1 VLIKSTNMGKLN
13 KKLLVSLVV
22 IAIIAVLVFQV
33 ISPAIAYETPA
44 REKQAKPWPYAMP
57 SDIKLPYLSSL
68 PKDKKV
74 DPRIIEKIKSG
85 ASEVEVIIYYNWNY
99 QYNLLVNL
107 PPGSKLLP
115 FATEVIKYLPF
126 LGVKLPADINAIE
139 KLGKLPYVNWIAY
152 NEELDPEKM
161 LNYIKPEEE
170 AKLLKLEQGPYGNP
184 SFATLMDVAIE
195 TKVTELWKLGITG
208 KGVIIGIMDTGIN
221 PRHPDFFFPDG
232 RSKII
237 FSFSPFS
244 GEDAWQTRPTINAG
258 HGTHVASI
266 AAASGIGEGLGWYLE
281 RDPASPYFF
290 YYRKAYIPKG
300 FSTGMAPDAYLA
312 IFKIFPDGATT
323 TEPAT
328 IYHIV
333 ISIVQA
339 VKVGVDVMN
348 ASWGFIGFDAFTQ
361 GLLYLAVSWAIQ
373 NGLIWVNSAGN
384 YGPQL
389 VSSGWPAQHESVITV
404 GATYPENFITAG
416 YGQKVVFWS
425 SRGPTYP
432 ANSFFQHGADI
443 VPTKGPLSA
452 GRVKPDV
459 LAPGF
464 GIMAANAGFEY
475 PSIYEQWDA
484 LNPPPG
490 ATINV
495 GAMYKTLSG
504 TSMSAPVVTGI
515 VALLLQAFPASTP
528 AAIKAAL
535 IKGATKT
542 TTLNGQDDPNIVG
555 AGLVNALEAYNIL
568 KNAPKKEGFKIP
580 YPYWQTEDVA
590 ANNSYKQIF
599 KGYKILVDDLV
610 SLSNITPKF
619 GRYAVPTLTTFDYTN
634 FISDLKRR
642 GANVSYMSDW
652 FPGQLVYVR
661 QDVVIES
668 EHPYPALT
676 DRFWHIYHPGAR
688 GITVH
693 FEHIGLGASPNNPS
707 LSPPTNAILI
717 IYPWDWYSPEVA
729 VYVPPPNDVYDVF
742 VTVNSPGVHIRLI
755 TDNSTGYGFKVD
767 YYIAHMPKP
776 QLREYDIRRA
786 VSNNYYWDSSTW
798 ETNVADSNPLKVPL
812 YQDVN
817 TEPWYR
823 NEYNIFTITYQN
835 LVDWYK
841 IMQTISECYWPYIPQ
856 GNFTLYDLWFP
867 IPSYSLN
874 FTSGFDP
881 ATTPLA
887 TAISLAKAGATP
899 SADIFYVNGT
909 VYDPILK
916 NYVTTY
922 LRFEVYAPYN
932 RDGTPAT
939 VSNPIQLAHNTVPGL
954 LFGQDPV
961 YSADYLTGT
970 DSWKWVRIVPPP
982 GKLIFVNATNPLKF
996 WFLTN
1001 GDGKGGAGLETTFVA
1016 LGSNTMNPPMPSIVS
1031 RFETVI
1037 LAAHVNAPKAEFF
1050 GAFDLVMILTPWY
1063 VDPDWIDSFELKK
1076 YVDRYIGRVLFV
1088 GGHIQ
1093 KQRWGGTFGFYWDE
1107 PIYMLP
1113 KGNEVGT
1120 PVKMNYYTWP
1130 FGIEWVGS
1138 VAGGTGRIEVNNPV
1152 FGPWIDKQGNEQ
1164 PMRIYFGHQ
1173 LMSMKL
1179 RDDVNKTVW
1188 VRDPVYPGI
1197 VFWNSTLCNG
1207 ALFISDAFILSDISY
1222 GLDSAMPFPEHSWF
1236 GLRAVAYLLDPHPP
1250 YRLIE
1255 QVNKWYYA
1263 IGGPTSEYALNI
1275 KIWFSKIVNNGTV
1288 WTLNYTLTNPFDYA
1302 VEVNVTVLYPNN
1314 STQAGILKTTGL
1326 NTSWYHT
1333 VIPAKN
1339 SVSFALGGIAYTKPL
1354 LFAHG
1359 GIPYYPVYSQLWNT
1373 FRFDTFVYANLTQ
1386 TGKLSTEPVWQ
1397 YKGRTV
1403 SILNKPLP
1411 REGALPLVYAVH
1423 PSSYDSYTANLIAKY
1438 PLDWKYVNVT
1448 YIVSDPSIT
1457 ELTAEITGDAKL
1469 VADFG
1474 ILVNETWGEP
1484 TPQVWRVVLKLVGDK
1499 ITIKPEDVGYVAGSA
1514 LEAYMPPPDLTGV
1527 PVLVPIADGHY
1538 PGLPSTG
1545 HFFAFVY
1552 VLIDPSLSSGKYTG
1566 TVDAKLNGNVL
1577 ASMNIEI
1584 TVETSPNGYI
1594 VWDDGLYLNN
1604 RPAVDD
1610 PANYNGIGVPVF
1622 TDHTWGTLPWIVMF
1636 DFWKEMTLPPLNFAV
1651 KPSAAISIILDAVAE
1666 NQSATIPPWRH
1677 EAFFKDL
1684 VTKAFANASGFLLL
1698 DNQHFD
1704 PFNGLYFSRE
1714 IPYGPEKRFV
1724 NYTARDIMISI
1735 LSNGGT
1741 LIVFAEYGSAN
1752 NVRPTG
1758 TANPYNMNWV
1768 LSYVGS
1774 RVYFPTGVNTSAK
1787 RDAMPL
1793 AHGTPSGERPLL
1805 AGWTRFTPQFL
1816 PYATLNSYY
1825 YFGWLY
1831 GLLDDLQFNQ
1841 TNEKLFLDVNRLN
1854 LDDVSTYSKYILPK
1868 PIETPS
1874 PYPPLT
1880 TYLYEIEV
1888 PNADYVIVAFD
1899 YIIASEGTIIQVL
1912 DSKLNPVW
1920 NYFVTTDTETYG
1932 VLSAP
1937 VKGVG
1942 GSTKLYVKFASGPAV
1957 KPGFDK
1963 GIKISYVLYAS
1974 TAAEDE
1980 LVQFYVINEYDTP
1993 YTWSTYGVNKTWQS
2007 GKYRVASWNALAGK
2021 HGMALVLDTKLTG
2034 VVSQYGYIPLPK
2046 GKVIAFGQAAWFD
2059 SWYWQHSV
2067 GFTDFHIFGSISRHV
2082 VNLRIF
2088 ITAVLQ
2094 YAAGY
2099 YEAVKTGY
2107 GALTSYIQYLK
2118 TIIDEATAAGMTVVD
2133 VQSLIAQ
2140 AEAKLSEVSSLTK
2153 LGDYIGAS
2161 VPLREASEIAQ
2172 NAANNL
2178 LDQLETQVN
2187 AVRNA
2192 AKNAISSASS
2202 FIEFAK
2208 ASGIDVSES
2217 AKMLNNAV
2225 GKYNA
2230 TEESYGKYSRDKLET
2245 WINLVSIYKDYR
2257 AAQTLATNAHNA
2269 AGSSAFDTASAEGKL
2284 AADAISKVNSAIND
2298 YRKAG
2303 FVEKST
2309 TLTTANSA
2317 VNLYNEG
2324 ATELGKYVAGNP
2336 DTYRHPINAISKFK
2350 EAYNLALK
2358 AYQLLLADAKENAAS
2373 AYAKAKVQIDAA
2385 KGTPGIDKD
2394 RLRDLE
2400 SRFAA
2405 LETRFATA
2413 QTLEDFIDIA
2423 KGFSDVESR
2432 AKELIAQATP
2442 TPTPT
2447 PFPLFQLI
2455 IIVILLILLI
2465 FLIVYALIRRRRA

>member
-1 VLIKSTNMGKLN
+1 MGKPN
-13 KKLLVSLVV
+13 NRLLVSLAVVV
-22 IAIIAVLVFQV
+22 ISILLLQILTPVIA
-33 ISPAIAYETPA
+33 SETTTS
-44 REKQAKPWPYAMP
+44 EKQAKPWPYAMP
-57 SDIKLPYLSSL
+57 NNISLPYLSSI
-68 PKDKKV
+68 PKDQKV

-85 ASEVEVIIYYNWNY
+85 ASEVQVIIYYDWNY
-99 QYNLLVNL
+99 QYNLLINL

-126 LGVKLPADINAIE
+126 LGVSLPADLNEIE
-139 KLGKLPYVNWIAY
+139 KLGKLPYIRWIAY
-152 NEELDPEKM
+152 NKELDADKM
-161 LNYIKPEEE
+161 LQYLKPEEE
-170 AKLLKLEQGPYGNP
+170 AKLLKLEQIPYGNP
-184 SFATLMDVAIE
+184 NFATLMDVAIE
-195 TKVTELWKLGITG
+195 TKVTELWKMGITG

-244 GEDAWQTRPTINAG
+244 GEDAYQTRPNLYSA

-266 AAASGIGEGLGWYLE
+266 AAASGIGEGLGWYLD
-281 RDPASPYFF
+281 RTDF
-290 YYRKAYIPKG
+290 YYKRAYISRG

-312 IFKIFPDGATT
+312 IFKIFSDPVVTG
-323 TEPAT
+323 EPAT
-328 IYHIV
+328 VYHIV

-361 GLLYLAVSWAIQ
+361 GILYLAVAWAIQ
-373 NGLIWVNSAGN
+373 NGMVWVNSAGN

-404 GATYPENFITAG
+404 GVTYPENFITAG
-416 YGQKVVFWS
+416 FGQKVVYWS

-432 ANSFFQHGADI
+432 SNSFFQNGADI
-443 VPTKGPLSA
+443 IPTKGPLSA

-464 GIMAANAGFEY
+464 GIMAANGGFEY
-475 PSIYEQWDA
+475 PSIYESWDA
-484 LNPPPG
+484 FNPPPE

-495 GAMYKTLSG
+495 GTMYKTLSG

-515 VALLLQAFPASTP
+515 VALLLSAFPGATP

-535 IKGATKT
+535 INGATKT

-555 AGLVNALEAYNIL
+555 AGIVNALESYNIL
-568 KNAPKKEGFKIP
+568 KNSPKKEGFKIP
-580 YPYWQTEDVA
+580 YPYWQFEDIA

-599 KGYKILVDDLV
+599 NGYKILVDDIV
-610 SLSNITPKF
+610 STSNITPKP
-619 GRYAVPTLTTFDYTN
+619 GRFAVPTLATFDYTN

-652 FPGQLVYVR
+652 FPAQLVYVR

-693 FEHIGLGASPNNPS
+693 FEYISLGASPNNPP
-707 LSPPTNAILI
+707 LSPPTNAILLV
-717 IYPWDWYSPEVA
+717 YSWDWFSVA
-729 VYVPPPNDVYDVF
+729 IFVPPPNFVSDVA
-742 VTVNSPGVHIRLI
+742 VTFTNTPGVHIRLI
-755 TDNSTGYGFKVD
+755 TDNSTGDGFKVD

-776 QLREYDIRRA
+776 QDITYNIRRA
-786 VSNNYYWDSSTW
+786 VSNNYYWSQEW
-798 ETNVADSNPLKVPL
+798 ETNVAESDPLIIGL
-812 YQDVN
+812 YQDVS

-823 NEYNIFTITYQN
+823 NEYNIFTITYDN
-835 LVDWYK
+835 LVEWYK
-841 IMQTISECYWPYIPQ
+841 IMQTISLCYWPYIPQ

-867 IPSYSLN
+867 IPSFSLN

-881 ATTPLA
+881 AVTPLS
-887 TAISLAKAGATP
+887 TAINLAKAGSTP
-899 SADIFYVNGT
+899 SADILYVNGT
-909 VYDPILK
+909 AYDPD
-916 NYVTTY
+916 TETY
-922 LRFEVYAPYN
+922 ENTYFRIEVYAPYY
-932 RDGTPAT
+932 RDGTPAVVT
-939 VSNPIQLAHNTVPGL
+939 NPVQLAQNTVPAL
-954 LFGQDPV
+954 LFGQPPL
-961 YSADYLTGT
+961 YTAEYLTGI
-970 DSWKWVRIVPPP
+970 DSWKWLRVIPPP
-982 GKLIFVNATNPLKF
+982 NKYIFVNATHPLKF
-996 WFLTN
+996 WFITN
-1001 GDGKGGAGLETTFVA
+1001 GDGKGGAGLETTFIA
-1016 LGSNTMNPPMPSIVS
+1016 LGSNSIHPPMPTDYSK
-1031 RFETVI
+1031 FETVI
-1037 LAAHVNAPKAEFF
+1037 LSAVVNSPKAEFF

-1063 VDPDWIDSFELKK
+1063 VDPDWIDSFELKN
-1076 YVDRYIGRVLFV
+1076 YVDKYIGRVLFV
-1088 GGHIQ
+1088 GGHIH
-1093 KQRWGGTFGFYWDE
+1093 KQIFGGTFGFYWDE

-1113 KGNEVGT
+1113 RGSEVGT

-1138 VAGGTGRIEVNNPV
+1138 VAGGTGRIVADNPV
-1152 FGPWIDKQGNEQ
+1152 FGPWIDKQGNSQ
-1164 PMRIYFGHQ
+1164 PMRIYFGHE
-1173 LMSMKL
+1173 LMSIKL
-1179 RDDVNKTVW
+1179 RDNVNKSVW
-1188 VRDPVYPGI
+1188 VYDPVYPGI

-1222 GLDSAMPFPEHSWF
+1222 GLDSALPFPEHSWF

-1250 YRLIE
+1250 YRLID

-1263 IGGPTSEYALNI
+1263 IGGPTFEYGLKI
-1275 KIWFSKIVNNGTV
+1275 SIWFSKIVNNGTI
-1288 WTLNYTLTNPFDYA
+1288 WTLNYTLTNTLDYA
-1302 VEVNVTVLYPNN
+1302 VEVNVTVEYPNN
-1314 STQAGILKTTGL
+1314 STIAGILATTGL

-1333 VIPAKN
+1333 VIPAGS
-1339 SVSFALGGIAYTKPL
+1339 SVSFALGGIAYTKPSV
-1354 LFAHG
+1354 FAHA
-1359 GIPYYPVYSQLWNT
+1359 GISYYPVYSSHWNT
-1373 FRFDTFVYANLTQ
+1373 FRFDTFVYANFTQ
-1386 TGKLSTEPVWQ
+1386 SGNLGTDPVWQ
-1397 YKGRTV
+1397 YKGRSV
-1403 SILNKPLP
+1403 SILNKPLA

-1499 ITIKPEDVGYVAGSA
+1499 ITLRPENVSYVAGSA
-1514 LEAYMPPPDLTGV
+1514 LESYMPPPELIGV

-1552 VLIDPSLSSGKYTG
+1552 VLIDPNLSSGRYSG
-1566 TVDAKLNGNVL
+1566 TVDAKVDNNVL
-1577 ASMNIEI
+1577 ASMNIDI
-1584 TVETSPNGYI
+1584 IVETRPNGYI

-1610 PANYNGIGVPVF
+1610 PGNYNGIGVAVF

-1636 DFWKEMTLPPLNFAV
+1636 DFWKEMTFPPLNFAV
-1651 KPSAAISIILDAVAE
+1651 KPSAAISIILDAIAE
-1666 NQSATIPPWRH
+1666 NQSANIPPWRH

-1684 VTKAFANASGFLLL
+1684 VTRTFANASGFLLL

-1714 IPYGPEKRFV
+1714 VSYAPEQRFV
-1724 NYTARDIMISI
+1724 SYTARDIMVSI

-1752 NVRPTG
+1752 SVRPTG

-1793 AHGTPSGERPLL
+1793 AHGTPTGERPLL
-1805 AGWTRFTPQFL
+1805 AGWTRFTPQYL

-1825 YFGWLY
+1825 YFGYLY
-1831 GLLDDLQFNQ
+1831 GLLNDLEWNM

-1854 LDDVSTYSKYILPK
+1854 LDDVSTYSKYVLPRV
-1868 PIETPS
+1868 IETPS

-1899 YIIASEGTIIQVL
+1899 YIIATEGAIIQVL
-1912 DSKLNPVW
+1912 DSNLNPVW
-1920 NYFVTTDTETYG
+1920 TYNVAIDTEEYG
-1932 VLSAP
+1932 ILSSP

-1993 YTWSTYGVNKTWQS
+1993 YTWTTYGVNKTWQS
-2007 GKYRVASWNALAGK
+2007 GRYRVASWNALAGK

-2034 VVSQYGYIPLPK
+2034 IISQYGYVPLPK
-2046 GKVIAFGQAAWFD
+2046 AKVIAFGQAAWFD

-2067 GFTDFHIFGSISRHV
+2067 GFVDYHIFGAISRHV

-2088 ITAVLQ
+2088 IASVLQ

-2099 YEAVKTGY
+2099 YEAVKTGA
-2107 GALTSYIQYLK
+2107 GALTSFIQYLK
-2118 TIIDEATAAGMTVVD
+2118 TIVDEATAAGMTVTD
-2133 VQSLIAQ
+2133 VQTLIAQ

-2161 VPLREASEIAQ
+2161 VPLREANSTAW
-2172 NAANNL
+2172 NAANSL
-2178 LDQLETQVN
+2178 LDQLESQVN
-2187 AVRNA
+2187 AIRNSA
-2192 AKNAISSASS
+2192 INAINDVKS

-2208 ASGIDVSES
+2208 SSGIDVSEAIS
-2217 AKMLNNAV
+2217 MLNNAIS
-2225 GKYNA
+2225 KFNS
-2230 TEESYGKYSRDKLET
+2230 TDESYNKYSRGLIET
-2245 WINLVSIYKDYR
+2245 WISLVSIYKDYR
-2257 AAQTLATNAHNA
+2257 ASSSLAIQAHNTAGSLVFNAADAERRFAFDAYNKAKDAIQTYRNAGYAEKATTLAT
-2269 AGSSAFDTASAEGKL
+2269 F
-2284 AADAISKVNSAIND
+2284 NSAI
-2298 YRKAG
+2298 
-2303 FVEKST
+2303 S
-2309 TLTTANSA
+2309 
-2317 VNLYNEG
+2317 LYNEG
-2324 ATELGKYVAGNP
+2324 LNELNKYVAG
-2336 DTYRHPINAISKFK
+2336 DTTTYRYPINAISKFK
-2350 EAYNLALK
+2350 QAYELALK

-2373 AYAKAKVQIDAA
+2373 QLASARARIETARA
-2385 KGTPGIDKD
+2385 TPNIN
-2394 RLRDLE
+2394 R
-2400 SRFAA
+2400 AA
-2405 LETRFATA
+2405 LADQESILATLEAKFATA
-2413 QTLEDFIDIA
+2413 QTLDDFISIA
-2423 KGFSDVESR
+2423 KQAASVDSNV
-2432 AKELIAQATP
+2432 KKLIEEAIIT

-2465 FLIVYALIRRRRA
+2465 FLIVYAAVRRRKT